1 MKRIALMT
9 ATTLMLATSA
19 SAGGFAF
26 SLPNLSFPPASDVT
40 VGKDCLPTNTTS
52 GVCVLQ
58 E

>member
-19 SAGGFAF
+19 SAGGFSF
-26 SLPNLSFPPASDVT
+26 SLPNLSFPPAADVT
-40 VGKDCLPTNTTS
+40 MGKECLPTNTTS
-52 GVCVLQ
+52 GVCLPQ